1 MLPAGDLFALTA
13 ALVDIPSESHDEGQ
27 IVEVIE
33 ADLRLLEHLTVDRVG
48 DNLVARTEFG
58 RHRRLLLAGH
68 TDTVPANGNA
78 TARIDGDVL
87 WGLGSVDMKGGVAIL
102 IELARCVQS
111 PAVDVTYVL
120 YACEEVAVEHNG
132 LRALAASR
140 PELLEADVAL
150 PVVKTFVERIR
161 ERAVGDEVGKSL
173 TPGQALVKIIHAELV
188 TVLGSET
195 VDLDLRAQPPVVI
208 LLVGLQGAGKT
219 TTAAKLALRL
229 MKKNSKRVMMVS
241 VDVHRPAAILQLETL
256 AGEVGSLYCKSDA
269 SEAPTDIVARAL
281 DESRRSH
288 ADVLIIDTAGRLHV
302 DDDMMDEVN
311 AVHTAANPHETLFVI
326 DSMAGQD
333 AVISASAFGER
344 LALTGII
351 LTKADGDA
359 KGGVALSTREVT
371 GKPIRFL
378 GVGEKIDAL
387 EVFHP
392 DRMASRIL
400 GMGDVLSLVEEIE
413 GKVEK
418 EKAEKLARKLK
429 KGRGFDLSD
438 LRDQL
443 QQMANM
449 GGLSALLDKLPI
461 PGNVS
466 PAALKGGADDK
477 QIAHQIAVI
486 NSMTPGE
493 RRFPKVING
502 SRKKRIAAG
511 CGLQIQDVNRLLKQH
526 RQMEK
531 MMKKMSQGGM
541 KKMLRGMPGGGLPPG
556 FRP

>member
-1 MLPAGDLFALTA
+1 MFENLSGRLRDAARSLTGKGR
-13 ALVDIPSESHDEGQ
+13 LTETNIKDT
-27 IVEVIE
+27 
-33 ADLRLLEHLTVDRVG
+33 LRQV
-48 DNLVARTEFG
+48 
-58 RHRRLLLAGH
+58 RLA
-68 TDTVPANGNA
+68 
-78 TARIDGDVL
+78 
-87 WGLGSVDMKGGVAIL
+87 
-102 IELARCVQS
+102 
-111 PAVDVTYVL
+111 
-120 YACEEVAVEHNG
+120 
-132 LRALAASR
+132 
-140 PELLEADVAL
+140 LLEADVAL
-150 PVVKTFVERIR
+150 PVVKIFIERIR
-161 ERAVGDEVGKSL
+161 ERAVGEEVSKSL
-173 TPGQALVKIIHAELV
+173 TPGQSLVKIIHSELV
-188 TVLGSET
+188 SILGTSSAS
-195 VDLDLRAQPPVVI
+195 LDLKAQPPVVVM
-208 LLVGLQGAGKT
+208 LAGLQGAGKT
-219 TTAAKLALRL
+219 TTAAKLAKRL
-229 MKKNSKRVMMVS
+229 IDVERKKVMLVS
-241 VDVHRPAAILQLETL
+241 VDIHRPAAILQLQTL
-256 AGEVGSLYCKSDA
+256 AAEVGALHCNSVSTEKPA
-269 SEAPTDIVARAL
+269 KIVERAL
-281 DESRRSH
+281 DEARRSH
-288 ADVLIIDTAGRLHV
+288 ADVLIVDTAGRLHV
-302 DDDMMDEVN
+302 DDDMMAEVV
-311 AVHTAANPHETLFVI
+311 AVHKAAEPRETLFVV

-333 AVISASAFGER
+333 AVNSATVFDKS
-344 LALTGII
+344 LSLTGVI

-359 KGGVALSTREVT
+359 KGGVALSIREVT
-371 GKPIRFL
+371 GKPILFI

-387 EVFHP
+387 EAFHP

-418 EKAEKLARKLK
+418 DKAEKLARKLK
-429 KGRGFDLSD
+429 KGRGFELSD

-477 QIAHQIAVI
+477 QIARQIAVI

-526 RQMEK
+526 RQMDK